1 MNALQSSFTKLQIV
15 MSMLSVKK
23 NSQTFSYRVYY
34 EDTDAGGV
42 VYYANY
48 LKFYERARS
57 DFLRELNISQSNL
70 ANDQKIIFV
79 VRKCQ
84 IEYHF
89 PARLDDMLAVEV
101 KISEI
106 NKVSLTMM
114 QKITKS
120 SQLISELTVELV
132 CLNSQTFKPTRL
144 PKNLLDLIYV

>member
-1 MNALQSSFTKLQIV
+1 
-15 MSMLSVKK
+15 MLSVKK
-23 NSQTFSYRVYY
+23 NWQTFNYRVYY
-34 EDTDAGGV
+34 EDTDAAGV

-48 LKFYERARS
+48 LKFYERART
-57 DFLRELNISQSNL
+57 DFLRELKISQSNL

-79 VRKCQ
+79 VRKCH
-84 IEYHF
+84 IEYLF
-89 PARLDDMLAVEV
+89 PAKLDDMLAVEV

-106 NKVSLTMM
+106 NKVSLTMI

>member
-1 MNALQSSFTKLQIV
+1 

-23 NSQTFSYRVYY
+23 NSQTFNYRVYY

-106 NKVSLTMM
+106 NKVSLIMM

-120 SQLISELTVELV
+120 SQLISELTVVLV

>member
-1 MNALQSSFTKLQIV
+1 MKLQIV

-23 NSQTFSYRVYY
+23 NSQIFSYRVYY

-89 PARLDDMLAVEV
+89 PARLDDMLAVDV

>member
-1 MNALQSSFTKLQIV
+1 
-15 MSMLSVKK
+15 MLSVKK
-23 NSQTFSYRVYY
+23 NSQIFNYRVYY

-79 VRKCQ
+79 VRKCI
-84 IEYHF
+84 IEYHY

-101 KISEI
+101 KVSEI
-106 NKVSLTMM
+106 NKVSLTMT

-120 SQLISELTVELV
+120 LQLISELTVELV
-132 CLNSQTFKPTRL
+132 CLNSQTFKPIRL

>member
-1 MNALQSSFTKLQIV
+1 

-23 NSQTFSYRVYY
+23 NSQIFSYRVYY

-106 NKVSLTMM
+106 NKVSLTMT

>member
-1 MNALQSSFTKLQIV
+1 MKLQIA
-15 MSMLSVKK
+15 MFMLSFKK
-23 NSQTFSYRVYY
+23 NSQTFNYRVYY
-34 EDTDAGGV
+34 EDTDAAGV

-106 NKVSLTMM
+106 NKVSLTMI

>member
-1 MNALQSSFTKLQIV
+1 

>member
-1 MNALQSSFTKLQIV
+1 

-23 NSQTFSYRVYY
+23 NSQTFNYRVYY
-34 EDTDAGGV
+34 EDTDAGRV

-84 IEYHF
+84 IEYHL

-120 SQLISELTVELV
+120 SQLISELTVKLV

>member
-1 MNALQSSFTKLQIV
+1 MKLQIV

-23 NSQTFSYRVYY
+23 NSQIFSYRVYY

-57 DFLRELNISQSNL
+57 DFLRELNISQSDL

>member
-23 NSQTFSYRVYY
+23 NSQTFNYRVYY
-34 EDTDAGGV
+34 EDTDAGRV

-120 SQLISELTVELV
+120 SQLISELTVKLV